1 MRFCSY
7 FTRRG
12 LRKPSLLR
20 EIRLHMSLIT
30 LWTTATTVVYEG
42 VRVIYCTLYSTLRS
56 EVCYT
61 GEDRQR
67 HNVPIDLWL
76 EGLQLLTLL
85 LFFVSARSCRR
96 VRACVSSACHGFV
109 TNSTA
114 DSTSVMS
121 SSTTYNRQMTA
132 ISNDDSTRLVCE
144 RARAT
149 CRPALSLE
157 PPATHHCW
165 EL

>member
-12 LRKPSLLR
+12 IRKRSLLR
-20 EIRLHMSLIT
+20 EIRFHMSLIT
-30 LWTTATTVVYEG
+30 HWDTATTVVYEG
-42 VRVIYCTLYSTLRS
+42 VRVIYCTLYSTLQS
-56 EVCYT
+56 EVCCT

-76 EGLQLLTLL
+76 EGLQLLTLFYS
-85 LFFVSARSCRR
+85 LFLRARVGAC
-96 VRACVSSACHGFV
+96 ACVSSACHGFV

-121 SSTTYNRQMTA
+121 SSTTCNRQMTA
-132 ISNDDSTRLVCE
+132 ISNDDSKRLVCE